1 MDQQQLMMMLPGL
14 KPEELLVLQNVTTG
28 MTENQSR
35 QFMAMY
41 SGNRKDGQTLL
52 LLALVGLLGIAGI
65 QRFIVGQTGMG
76 VAYLLTGGFCGIGTI
91 IDAVN
96 ANKLAAE
103 YNQAEAMKAANMVK
117 MMNPS

>member
-14 KPEELLVLQNVTTG
+14 KPDELLVLQSATSG
-28 MTENQSR
+28 MSENQAR

-41 SGNRKDGQTLL
+41 SGDRKDGQTLL

-76 VAYLLTGGFCGIGTI
+76 VAYLLTCGFCGIGTI
-91 IDAVN
+91 IDAIN

-103 YNQAEAMKAANMVK
+103 YNQASAMKAANMVK
-117 MMNPS
+117 MMSPS